1 MLKQSTEKNK
11 KKGNVRA
18 KFQQYALAR
27 KTTLGVSGC
36 PRMSCSKLTSLLP
49 AAGKFPVPIGGSALF
64 QFNQLP
70 PCSGFGLSC
79 PSCTP
84 EVSWSENS
92 EPSSPFLHVLP
103 YPACPNSAGRG
114 LHPCCLATSC
124 KANRQCLHSWLGTL
138 PARWQHPS
146 PWACTA
152 RVWEWGMP
160 MHRTAYRIVW
170 LDPANNYISI
180 LESKGCR
187 RWHIRT
193 YNHQL
198 RTGENTYF
206 MLLHGSL

>member
-1 MLKQSTEKNK
+1 MQEVTTGTWDKLVLGWIFICAMSQIFDWLSQYKSRGQVSTSWESAGFFDVPTWSLSNAKTIYREKQ
-11 KKGNVRA
+11 KKGKFRA
-18 KFQQYALAR
+18 KFQQYALAH
-27 KTTLGVSGC
+27 KMTLGVSGC

-70 PCSGFGLSC
+70 LCSGFGLSC

-114 LHPCCLATSC
+114 LHPCCLARSC

-138 PARWQHPS
+138 PARW
-146 PWACTA
+146 
-152 RVWEWGMP
+152 
-160 MHRTAYRIVW
+160 
-170 LDPANNYISI
+170 
-180 LESKGCR
+180 
-187 RWHIRT
+187 
-193 YNHQL
+193 
-198 RTGENTYF
+198 
-206 MLLHGSL
+206 